1 MDEPQHLHI
10 ISQFKRFRQTNP
22 TLCVILADRN
32 GCQLLLCC
40 DGEEWQREN
49 FIRMDESH
57 VTIAQR
63 CKQLSFS
70 MDPHQTNLGFFEVLS
85 FSHLNLS
92 SSAAASAGLGK
103 PSQRMVL

>member
-70 MDPHQTNLGFFEVLS
+70 MDSHQINPGFFEVLRFLHLLS
-85 FSHLNLS
+85 FSF
-92 SSAAASAGLGK
+92 ASALG
-103 PSQRMVL
+103 